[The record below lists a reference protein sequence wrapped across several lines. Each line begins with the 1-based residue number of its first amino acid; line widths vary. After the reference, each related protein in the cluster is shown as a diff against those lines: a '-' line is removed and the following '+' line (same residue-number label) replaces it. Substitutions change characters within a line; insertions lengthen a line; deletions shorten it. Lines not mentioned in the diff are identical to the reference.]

1 MEKDLSLFLVNSIGA
16 VLMVKV
22 VKSAVKCYKKK
33 TKKTV
38 GGKRKVYEYNQ
49 YLVPLKRSDN
59 FQCSEDV
66 LVVPRSEIE
75 DLALANKTTV
85 TDFFDNVGYGKTSI
99 AAYERELAELEWKH
113 NELSRSYKELV
124 TKHSKTNKR
133 IRIYEEKIKT
143 LEDENNTIKSE
154 YQGLKNNYKGLKLKY
169 ELETQKKKATE
180 EENAQKDDIWSSL
193 KNRLGSKK
201 DGEGD

>member
-1 MEKDLSLFLVNSIGA
+1 MKDLSLFLVNSIGA

-66 LVVPRSEIE
+66 LIIPRSEIE

-85 TDFFDNVGYGKTSI
+85 AEFFDNVGYGQNSI
-99 AAYERELAELEWKH
+99 AAYERELADLEWKH

-124 TKHSKTNKR
+124 SKHSKTNKR
-133 IRIYEEKIKT
+133 IRLDGEKITT
-143 LEDENNTIKSE
+143 LENENSTVKREFEALKKDHDELKSRF
-154 YQGLKNNYKGLKLKY
+154 Q
-169 ELETQKKKATE
+169 LEFQKKKAEE

-193 KNRLGSKK
+193 KSRLGSKR